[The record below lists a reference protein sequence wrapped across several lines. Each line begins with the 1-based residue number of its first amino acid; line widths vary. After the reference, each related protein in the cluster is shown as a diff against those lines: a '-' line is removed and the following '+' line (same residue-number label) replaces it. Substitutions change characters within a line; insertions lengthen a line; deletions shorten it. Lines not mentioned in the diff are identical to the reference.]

1 MRFNSLFT
9 KLERKLKKRGDI
21 IEQAAVSAAGAEKEA
36 TPLGK
41 KLDESS
47 FRSATEAEQC
57 SACGLSFVLA
67 LMFFFFF
74 RLSEI
79 CQSWLVQSSSAPLIS
94 SFPFFPSFQSI
105 SPFELILIEPSK
117 RPSLPEK

>member
-9 KLERKLKKRGDI
+9 KLERKMKKRGDI
-21 IEQAAVSAAGAEKEA
+21 IEQAVVQAAVSAAGAEKEA

-47 FRSATEAEQC
+47 FRSATEAEHC

-67 LMFFFFF
+67 LIFFFFF
-74 RLSEI
+74 GSL
-79 CQSWLVQSSSAPLIS
+79 QFVKAGSSNLAP
-94 SFPFFPSFQSI
+94 PP
-105 SPFELILIEPSK
+105 
-117 RPSLPEK
+117 